1 MTPRS
6 NNMAAPRSNTATT
19 TTSMQRRDRLSEL
32 PDETLARVLYHLGSV
47 DATRTSA
54 LSRRWGNIHAT
65 VPVVDLV
72 DPKKGERWG
81 NVSTQKTCFDHQVT
95 AAILGKDLPTRKFR
109 LDAFHPPHDLRD
121 QWFAIVSVSGLEEFN
136 VKLRYWDHSRR
147 NLCPFGTHPKA
158 SADFDEEMRY
168 AYTATP
174 PHIFRCDTL
183 RRLLLTNWTLHVP
196 AGSVSMPSLETL
208 FLKRIMAKD
217 GAVQRLISGCPN
229 LVDLTLEQC
238 PSVTGLVVDSPRLD
252 SFAMICCHHASHVV
266 LHAEHLRTL
275 RYKGGLPGENFFSI
289 PNCADILALTIDICE
304 SLLGKSAPAVIPITK
319 VITRCTNVTFLHLHL
334 RPKMA
339 FHSGAFTRALRHLPH
354 LRQLAL
360 KGLVDDDETVRS
372 VSTLLRNTPNLDVLS
387 LFPLRPRRP
396 KPDYLYMFD
405 GSDDDDSQNGD
416 EENNGRRGVKKDK
429 SALDDEDTYVH
440 VPRILWE
447 TRVEC
452 LQRLRK
458 IKLLNY
464 KGMPNERML
473 AKYLLSKASALDQ
486 CSVTLPANK
495 TTTEDRRRK
504 LTKELSYWRANKRT
518 RISYKSHV

>member
-1 MTPRS
+1 MTE
-6 NNMAAPRSNTATT
+6 PRSNTAKTMT
-19 TTSMQRRDRLSEL
+19 IMQRRDRLSDL
-32 PDETLARVLYHLGSV
+32 PDATLARVLYHLGSV
-47 DATRTSA
+47 NATVTSA
-54 LSRRWGNIHAT
+54 LSRRWRNVHAA

-81 NVSTQKTCFDHQVT
+81 NVSRQKTCFDHQVT

-109 LDAFHPPHDLRD
+109 LDAFYPPYDLRD
-121 QWFAIVSVSGLEEFN
+121 QWFAIVSVSGLEEFD

-158 SADFDEEMRY
+158 SADFDEEMRHSF
-168 AYTATP
+168 TATP

-183 RRLLLTNWTLHVP
+183 RRLLLTNWTLDVP
-196 AGSVSMPSLETL
+196 AGGVSMPSLETL
-208 FLKRIMAKD
+208 FLKRIMAED

-229 LVDLTLEQC
+229 IADLTLEQC
-238 PSVTGLVVDSPRLD
+238 PSVKRLVVASPRLD

-266 LHAEHLRTL
+266 LQAERLRTL

-289 PNCADILALTIDICE
+289 ANCGDVLALTIDICE
-304 SLLGKSAPAVIPITK
+304 SLLGKSASAVVPITK

-334 RPKMA
+334 RPTMA

-360 KGLVDDDETVRS
+360 KGLLDNDETALS

-387 LFPLRPRRP
+387 LIPLRPRPP

-405 GSDDDDSQNGD
+405 GSDDDSSQNGY
-416 EENNGRRGVKKDK
+416 EENKKDK
-429 SALDDEDTYVH
+429 SALDGEDTYVH
-440 VPRILWE
+440 VPKILWE

-452 LQRLRK
+452 LHRLRK

-464 KGMPNERML
+464 KGTPNERML
-473 AKYLLSKASALDQ
+473 AKYLLSKASALEQ
-486 CSVTLPANK
+486 CSITLPANK
-495 TTTEDRRRK
+495 TSTEDRRRK